1 MVEIGIMMG
10 VRPDTDFVKT
20 FTEAKAMG
28 ITSCQLSM
36 WNMSLYTDE
45 YAARINDALKEVGG
59 FRVSLVWAGWTGP
72 NEWNFY
78 GGPSTLGLVPVAYR
92 AQRFAELR
100 LASDFAMK
108 IGVTDIATH
117 VGFLP
122 EDPNHPD
129 YTSLIPA
136 LRNYCE
142 LLKSRGQNFL
152 FETGQET
159 PVTLLRAIE
168 DIGTGNTFINF
179 DTANVIL
186 YGKGS
191 AVGSVTMFGQY
202 VRNTHIKDGF
212 YPTNGRFLGEEVKVG
227 TGLINFPEVYRI
239 LKEKGYIGPFTI
251 EREITG
257 DQQKKD
263 IADTVKYIRKVIG
276 E

>member
-1 MVEIGIMMG
+1 MVAIGIRMG
-10 VRPDTDFVKT
+10 CHKDTNFEEY

-36 WNMSLYTDE
+36 WDMDLYTDE
-45 YAARINDALKEVGG
+45 YAERILDAMKKVG
-59 FRVSLVWAGWTGP
+59 FRASLVWAGWTGP

-78 GGPSTLGLVPVAYR
+78 GGPSTLGLVPVALR
-92 AQRFAELR
+92 EMRFEQLR
-100 LASDFAMK
+100 KASDFALK
-108 IGVTDIATH
+108 LGVTDIATH

-129 YTSLIPA
+129 YTSLVPA
-136 LRNYCE
+136 LRHYCN

-159 PVTLLRAIE
+159 PVTLLRCIE
-168 DIGTGNTFINF
+168 DIGTGNVFINF

-212 YPTNGRFLGEEVKVG
+212 YPTNGRYLGTEVKVG
-227 TGLINFPEVYRI
+227 TGLIDLPEVVRI
-239 LKEKGYIGPFTI
+239 LKEKGYTGPWTI
-251 EREITG
+251 EREIEG
-257 DQQKKD
+257 EQQKKD
-263 IADTVKYIRKVIG
+263 IAETVKYIHEVLG

>member
-10 VRPDTDFVKT
+10 CHKDTNFVEY

-36 WNMSLYTDE
+36 WDMDLYTDE
-45 YAARINDALKEVGG
+45 YAARILEATKKVG

-72 NEWNFY
+72 AEWNFY
-78 GGPSTLGLVPVAYR
+78 GGPSTLGLVPIAYR
-92 AQRFAELR
+92 NMRFEQLR
-100 LASDFAMK
+100 KASDFALK
-108 IGVTDIATH
+108 LGVTDIATH

-129 YTSLIPA
+129 YTSLVPA
-136 LRNYCE
+136 LRDYCN

-159 PVTLLRAIE
+159 PVTLIRCIE
-168 DIGTGNTFINF
+168 DVGTGNTYINF

-191 AVGSVTMFGQY
+191 SVGSVTVFGQY

-212 YPTNGRFLGEEVKVG
+212 YPTNGRYLGTEVKVG
-227 TGLINFPEVYRI
+227 TGLIDLPEVVRI
-239 LKEKGYIGPFTI
+239 LKEKGYTGPWTI
-251 EREITG
+251 EREIEG
-257 DQQKKD
+257 EQQKKD
-263 IADTVKYIRKVIG
+263 IAETVKYIHEVLG